1 MCGSVISPDTI
12 ENISMD
18 SLTKWDAADGFQL
31 VFALFG
37 IALGYL
43 SVRAARKFSNYQG
56 ASRPARV
63 ILLFETVF
71 WGVLGAFCLLIAHG
85 IPVLLKC

>member
-1 MCGSVISPDTI
+1 MCGSVISPDNS

-18 SLTKWDAADGFQL
+18 WLTKWDAADGFQL

-37 IALGYL
+37 IGLCSL

-56 ASRPARV
+56 ANRSARTV
-63 ILLFETVF
+63 LLIETVF
-71 WGVLGAFCLLIAHG
+71 WGALGAYSLLIAHG
-85 IPVLLKC
+85 IPVLLK